1 MSYCLIPEE
10 LLSTPTSSILRL
22 TARDA
27 LFQPTIADAKAEIA
41 HYESLIK
48 GLRTKI
54 KAAQLQLDSAAFP
67 ILTLPLEIT
76 TQLFLWCLPSRSS
89 DNDDDKWN
97 RLLTDRAPLSLS
109 YVCRDWRE
117 IALSTPA
124 LWSNI
129 EVEMDSIGGAD
140 LFEAWMERVKGPL
153 SVKLSGFAE
162 HGWDEHLTDIL
173 QVLDD
178 HAGEIQLLELEYIN
192 HEALQEFAS
201 AVSAWKFQ
209 SLQKLTV
216 GLDIEGIPT
225 MHIKAFAKAPL
236 LREVSLTETPFSLFT
251 LPWPQ
256 LTKITG
262 SFAKKNCLK
271 ILRSAPSLLECAF
284 TAWGKDGGGRKP
296 AVFTHS
302 KLQSLTF
309 LGDSDTTAWGT
320 NFLQLLT
327 LPALESLSILDCKNA
342 DFDDDAFYT
351 FLSRSSPPLRKLAI
365 RLADGTGL
373 DKKSLLLMP
382 GLVDLELWQVRK
394 TLVTLV
400 FDGFG
405 SDASLFPK
413 LQHFALLGCRAGRK
427 LEPPVFQLLETVAPG
442 LTARWEVRQSG
453 ELAELKTFRI
463 TWDCGLGDLGKEA
476 VLLPFK
482 KLAQEGMNIRLED
495 TERVH
500 VKFEVPRRAAKR
512 PPAKKFPPAKKLPV
526 RPVPKSESESE
537 DSVSDDLDSDGT
549 GES

>member
-1 MSYCLIPEE
+1 M
-10 LLSTPTSSILRL
+10 LSSNLR
-22 TARDA
+22 T
-27 LFQPTIADAKAEIA
+27 TIADAKAEIA

-48 GLRTKI
+48 DLRAKI
-54 KAAQLQLDSAAFP
+54 QAAQLQLDSAAFP

-76 TQLFLWCLPSRSS
+76 TQFFFWCLPSRSS
-89 DNDDDKWN
+89 DDNDWN
-97 RLLTDRAPLSLS
+97 RLRTDHAPLSLS
-109 YVCRDWRE
+109 YVCKDWRE

-124 LWSNI
+124 LWTNI
-129 EVEMDSIGGAD
+129 EIERDSIVGAD
-140 LFEAWMERVKGPL
+140 LFETWMERAKGPL

-178 HAGEIQLLELEYIN
+178 HAGEIRVLELEYIN
-192 HEALQEFAS
+192 YEALQEFAGV
-201 AVSAWKFQ
+201 VSAWKFQ
-209 SLQKLTV
+209 SLEKLTV

-225 MHIKAFAKAPL
+225 MHVKAFAKAPL

-262 SFAKKNCLK
+262 SFAKNCLK
-271 ILRSAPSLLECAF
+271 ILRSAPSLLECTF

-296 AVFTHS
+296 AVFAHS
-302 KLQSLTF
+302 TLQSLTL

-327 LPALESLSILDCKNA
+327 LPALQSLSILDCKNA
-342 DFDDDAFYT
+342 DFDDDAFHT
-351 FLSRSSPPLRKLAI
+351 FLSRSSPPLRKLVI

-373 DKKSLLLMP
+373 DKKALLMP

-394 TLVTLV
+394 TFVTLV

-413 LQHFALLGCRAGRK
+413 LQHLALLGCRAGRK

-442 LTARWEVRQSG
+442 LRARWEVRQSG
-453 ELAELKTFRI
+453 ELAELKSFGI
-463 TWDCGLGDLGKEA
+463 TWDCGLGDLSKEA

-482 KLAQEGMNIRLED
+482 KLVQEGMNIRLED

-500 VKFEVPRRAAKR
+500 VKIEGVLCPFSLEY
-512 PPAKKFPPAKKLPV
+512 LML
-526 RPVPKSESESE
+526 SETSE
-537 DSVSDDLDSDGT
+537 DPSGPLSRFTYFIFLVSILSVQMGPNFPNGSEFTFFLPYFSTFPLGVSRD
-549 GES
+549 